1 MACNPEDGTM
11 VLLEIDER
19 FMHINDV
26 IDEKRQMLMDK
37 QHKLKKIVK
46 KNVFLEEIKGDYLE
60 YYNYIMKQK
69 QDQMD
74 ALNLL
79 NNYINELN
87 EKNKLSKYNI
97 EDAKMEQDKIMK
109 EINEIQSG
117 LNGIM
122 KNTNELGKT
131 INSKTINHKYI
142 NNIY

>member
-1 MACNPEDGTM
+1 MACNPEEGTM

-26 IDEKRQMLMDK
+26 IDAKRQMLMDK

-69 QDQMD
+69 QEQMD

-87 EKNKLSKYNI
+87 DQNKLSKYNI

-122 KNTNELGKT
+122 KNTNEITKMVNDK
-131 INSKTINHKYI
+131 IE
-142 NNIY
+142 

>member
-1 MACNPEDGTM
+1 MACNGKQGTM

-69 QDQMD
+69 QEQMD

-87 EKNKLSKYNI
+87 DQNKLSKYNI

-109 EINEIQSG
+109 EINEIQAG

-122 KNTNELGKT
+122 KNTTELGKT
-131 INSKTINHKYI
+131 INSKTINHK
-142 NNIY
+142 

>member
-1 MACNPEDGTM
+1 MACNPEEGTM

-26 IDEKRQMLMDK
+26 IDAKREMLMEK

-69 QDQMD
+69 QEQMD

-87 EKNKLSKYNI
+87 EQNKLSKYNI

-109 EINEIQSG
+109 EINEIQAG

-122 KNTNELGKT
+122 KNTTELGKT
-131 INSKTINHKYI
+131 INSKTINDK
-142 NNIY
+142 

>member
-1 MACNPEDGTM
+1 MECNDKQGTM

-87 EKNKLSKYNI
+87 DKNKLSKYNI

-109 EINEIQSG
+109 EINEIQAG

-122 KNTNELGKT
+122 KNTTELGKT
-131 INSKTINHKYI
+131 INSKTIHYK
-142 NNIY
+142 

>member
-1 MACNPEDGTM
+1 MACNGKQGTM

-26 IDEKRQMLMDK
+26 IDAKRQMLMDK

-109 EINEIQSG
+109 EINEIQTG

-122 KNTNELGKT
+122 KNTNEITEMVNDK
-131 INSKTINHKYI
+131 IE
-142 NNIY
+142 

>member
-26 IDEKRQMLMDK
+26 IDAKREMLMEK

-69 QDQMD
+69 QEQMD

-87 EKNKLSKYNI
+87 EQNKLSKYNI

-109 EINEIQSG
+109 EINEIQAG

-122 KNTNELGKT
+122 KNTTELGKT
-131 INSKTINHKYI
+131 INSKTINDK
-142 NNIY
+142 

>member
-1 MACNPEDGTM
+1 MACNQEDGTM

-26 IDEKRQMLMDK
+26 IDAKREMLMDK

-69 QDQMD
+69 QEQMD

-109 EINEIQSG
+109 EINEIQAG

-122 KNTNELGKT
+122 KNTTELGKT
-131 INSKTINHKYI
+131 INSKTINDK
-142 NNIY
+142 

>member
-1 MACNPEDGTM
+1 MHSQKLRCNDKQGTM

-69 QDQMD
+69 QEQMD

-97 EDAKMEQDKIMK
+97 EDAKMEQDKPP
-109 EINEIQSG
+109 
-117 LNGIM
+117 
-122 KNTNELGKT
+122 
-131 INSKTINHKYI
+131 H
-142 NNIY
+142 

>member
-1 MACNPEDGTM
+1 MACNQEDGTM

-26 IDEKRQMLMDK
+26 IDAKREMLMDK

-69 QDQMD
+69 QEQMD

-122 KNTNELGKT
+122 KNTTELGKT
-131 INSKTINHKYI
+131 INSKTIHDK
-142 NNIY
+142 

>member
-1 MACNPEDGTM
+1 MACNQEDGTM

-26 IDEKRQMLMDK
+26 IDAKREMLMDK

-69 QDQMD
+69 QEQMD

-109 EINEIQSG
+109 EINEIQAG

-122 KNTNELGKT
+122 KNTTELGKT
-131 INSKTINHKYI
+131 INSKKNPK
-142 NNIY
+142 

>member
-1 MACNPEDGTM
+1 MACNQEDGTM

-26 IDEKRQMLMDK
+26 IDAKREMLMEK

-46 KNVFLEEIKGDYLE
+46 KNVFLEEVKGNYLE

-69 QDQMD
+69 QEQMD

-109 EINEIQSG
+109 EINEIQAG

-122 KNTNELGKT
+122 KNTTELGKT
-131 INSKTINHKYI
+131 INSKTINDK
-142 NNIY
+142 

>member
-1 MACNPEDGTM
+1 MACNPEEGTM

-46 KNVFLEEIKGDYLE
+46 KNVFLEEVKGNYLE

-131 INSKTINHKYI
+131 INQK
-142 NNIY
+142 

>member
-1 MACNPEDGTM
+1 MACNPEEGTM
-11 VLLEIDER
+11 ILLEIDER

-109 EINEIQSG
+109 EINEIQYG

-131 INSKTINHKYI
+131 INQK
-142 NNIY
+142 

>member
-1 MACNPEDGTM
+1 MACNQEDGTM

-26 IDEKRQMLMDK
+26 IDAKREMLMEK

-69 QDQMD
+69 QEQMD

-87 EKNKLSKYNI
+87 EQNKLSKYNI

-109 EINEIQSG
+109 EINEIQAG

-122 KNTNELGKT
+122 KNTTELGKT
-131 INSKTINHKYI
+131 INSKTINDK
-142 NNIY
+142 

>member
-1 MACNPEDGTM
+1 MACNQEEGTM

-19 FMHINDV
+19 FMNINDV
-26 IDEKRQMLMDK
+26 IDAKRQMLMDK

-69 QDQMD
+69 QEQMD

-87 EKNKLSKYNI
+87 EQNKLSKYNI

-109 EINEIQSG
+109 EINEIQAG

-122 KNTNELGKT
+122 KNTTELGKT
-131 INSKTINHKYI
+131 INSKTINDK
-142 NNIY
+142 

>member
-1 MACNPEDGTM
+1 MACNGKEGTM

-74 ALNLL
+74 ALNSL

-87 EKNKLSKYNI
+87 DKNKLSKYNI

-122 KNTNELGKT
+122 KNTNEITKMVNDK
-131 INSKTINHKYI
+131 IE
-142 NNIY
+142 

>member
-1 MACNPEDGTM
+1 MECNDKHGTM

-69 QDQMD
+69 QDQMN

-87 EKNKLSKYNI
+87 DKNKLSKYNI
-97 EDAKMEQDKIMK
+97 EDSKMEQDKIMK

-122 KNTNELGKT
+122 KNTNEITEMVNDK
-131 INSKTINHKYI
+131 I
-142 NNIY
+142 

>member
-1 MACNPEDGTM
+1 MECNDKQGTM

-122 KNTNELGKT
+122 KNTNEITKMVNDK
-131 INSKTINHKYI
+131 IEWKYI
-142 NNIY
+142 EWK

>member
-1 MACNPEDGTM
+1 MACNQEDGTM

-26 IDEKRQMLMDK
+26 IDAKREMLMDK

-69 QDQMD
+69 QEQMD

-131 INSKTINHKYI
+131 INSKTINDK
-142 NNIY
+142 